1 MTTEKTLE
9 YYQEQ
14 TQRPGKFQ
22 GEDPLTVFIW
32 EESLNGCLDTLS
44 DEEDGGIWA
53 QSIRLTGSEMEMFGT
68 DVPEWA
74 IVQDSQGF
82 VFSMP
87 LDRFATWK
95 G

>member
-14 TQRPGKFQ
+14 TTRLGKFQ
-22 GEDPLTVFIW
+22 GEDPVTVFIW

-53 QSIRLTGSEMEMFGT
+53 QSIRLTGSEMEMFGK
-68 DVPEWA
+68 DVAEWA

-87 LDRFATWK
+87 LDQFAAWK